1 MNKKSLLIWIFAWL
15 CYSAS
20 SVFANNTALTELES
34 WIKNMLSND
43 KATLMTL
50 VDSKMS
56 TTNKLYDNTLN
67 TIVKQKEYRILV
79 WNSLISS
86 IDKDIITN
94 KWTELKWLIL
104 TNYSNLS
111 SEFSLLQEK
120 LSLKIIPQTT
130 YEQSLASLKSKLT
143 VEVDNLW
150 NRISTEFN
158 WIDTFITNYWKDY
171 DSMKSSQSTLI
182 NKIAK
187 KEVNLV
193 HLLELI
199 SQYSNKV
206 EKINN
211 LFTIKN
217 DDIHL
222 FQSELKWLIV
232 DATQEKFLWLVN
244 QYNTKNPNLVY
255 NRSTINQYIQTIM
268 DSVNVQIDNQ
278 FDSLIWNIYS
288 KQDYDYFKLV
298 KAELNNDYYSGSDII
313 YSNLNNDSLSLD
325 KHYSDAVSKIY
336 SALSW
341 VDTKMSALDNAYD
354 LSDLKNVLT
363 IRFQEFADNQYVE
376 KYEEVKK
383 YLNDQSSLIDL
394 QLKQDDE
401 KYNSLID
408 TSESVLNMLWK
419 TPKKLE
425 NLTTLY
431 NNLEKSKDSFLKQ
444 EYRDSLNKL
453 QWQIEYERISVQIA
467 VEWLIQ
473 HIRSYPSIDV
483 RLDKILTALYDDA
496 VYNWRHDILRDKLIK
511 TIWKVDSFIIDKW
524 IEGKSKYV
532 VLEIKKAIIKFIYLD

>member
-1 MNKKSLLIWIFAWL
+1 MNKKSLLIGIFAGL

-34 WIKNMLSND
+34 GIKNMLSND

-79 WNSLISS
+79 GNSLISS

-94 KWTELKWLIL
+94 KGTELKGLIL

-143 VEVDNLW
+143 VEVDNLG

-158 WIDTFITNYWKDY
+158 GIDTFITNYGKDY

-222 FQSELKWLIV
+222 FQSELKGLIV
-232 DATQEKFLWLVN
+232 DATQEKFLGLVN

-278 FDSLIWNIYS
+278 FDSLIGNIYS

-336 SALSW
+336 SALSG

-408 TSESVLNMLWK
+408 TSESVLNMLGK

-467 VEWLIQ
+467 VEGLIQ

-496 VYNWRHDILRDKLIK
+496 VYNGRHDILRDKLIK
-511 TIWKVDSFIIDKW
+511 TIGKVDSFIIDKG